1 MTAGTGDNPYQDDH
15 GNKDASIANT
25 KGIGTMTPAHPTSGE
40 THKVSGG
47 PFLIG
52 DTMTGGYGKGP
63 DILHDC
69 TIAVDKG
76 EIAVIV
82 GPNGAGKSTAMKAVF
97 GMLDVRAGAVRLDGE
112 DITKLSP
119 QDRVIKGMGF
129 VPQTQNIFTSM
140 TVEENLEMGAFIRR
154 DDISQTMEQVYDLF
168 PILRDKRN
176 QAAGELSGGQRQQV
190 AVGRALM
197 TQPKVL
203 MLDEPT
209 AGVSPIVM
217 DELFDRIIE
226 VSRTGL
232 PILMVEQNARQALE
246 IADKGYVLVQGRNA
260 YSGTGKE
267 LLADPEVRKSF
278 LGG

>member
-1 MTAGTGDNPYQDDH
+1 MSGNPYQEDR
-15 GNKDASIANT
+15 GNKDASITNP
-25 KGIGTMTPAHPTSGE
+25 KGGRTLVASPGTGQAMDTASA
-40 THKVSGG
+40 
-47 PFLIG
+47 FLIG
-52 DTMTGGYGKGP
+52 DTMTGGYGAGP

-69 TIAVDKG
+69 TIAVNPG

-97 GMLDVRAGAVRLDGE
+97 GMLNVRQGSVRLDGE
-112 DITKLSP
+112 DITDLSP
-119 QDRVIKGMGF
+119 QDRVVKGMGF
-129 VPQTQNIFTSM
+129 VPQTSNIFTSM
-140 TVEENLEMGAFIRR
+140 SVEENLEMGAFIRR
-154 DDISQTMEQVYDLF
+154 DDISGTMAQVYDLF
-168 PILRDKRN
+168 PILKEKRN

-226 VSRTGL
+226 VARTGI

-267 LLADPEVRKSF
+267 LLADPDVRKSF